1 MRFDFIPFFNPGEN
15 IPWIE
20 TAKMM
25 REQTQLAEDANFETV
40 WLTEHHFAH
49 NGYLN
54 APPNPILMCADLAA
68 HSKKIRVGQS
78 PVVLPDWHPLRVAE
92 DIAVLDHLT
101 EGRVD
106 FGASKGINER
116 VCIQFN
122 KDADRRDN
130 KKSNDLFKECLDI
143 ILKAWTE
150 DPFKYEGQFYK
161 FPEPGWKETN
171 RFFNPLDKKYHKE
184 DGEYIGMYIHPK
196 PFQKPHPPVWL
207 MSNTPQTYN
216 LAGMMGYNVIGMSNP
231 LNKLNT
237 CWKQYKSSAL
247 KHRNDKI
254 ELGKNVGI
262 CVIIYVAD
270 SLEEARRDVEQSI
283 NLYYEFLSGSR
294 PSGEWSRKSYLDE
307 GAELT
312 NNDLNNSWFD
322 FLLDHDLIW
331 VGDSKYIKEKINYYI
346 ESINL
351 QHIVLLQQF
360 PGIEYKKIL
369 KSMNLFSEKVIP
381 YFK

>member
-25 REQTQLAEDANFETV
+25 REQTQLAEDASFETV

-196 PFQKPHPPVWL
+196 PFQQPHPPVWL

-216 LAGMMGYNVIGMSNP
+216 LAGMKGYNVIGMSNP
-231 LNKLNT
+231 INKLNT
-237 CWKQYKSSAL
+237 CWEQYKSSAL

-254 ELGKNVGI
+254 DLGKNVGI

>member
-1 MRFDFIPFFNPGEN
+1 
-15 IPWIE
+15 
-20 TAKMM
+20 
-25 REQTQLAEDANFETV
+25 
-40 WLTEHHFAH
+40 
-49 NGYLN
+49 
-54 APPNPILMCADLAA
+54 
-68 HSKKIRVGQS
+68 
-78 PVVLPDWHPLRVAE
+78 
-92 DIAVLDHLT
+92 
-101 EGRVD
+101 
-106 FGASKGINER
+106 
-116 VCIQFN
+116 
-122 KDADRRDN
+122 
-130 KKSNDLFKECLDI
+130 
-143 ILKAWTE
+143 
-150 DPFKYEGQFYK
+150 
-161 FPEPGWKETN
+161 
-171 RFFNPLDKKYHKE
+171 
-184 DGEYIGMYIHPK
+184 
-196 PFQKPHPPVWL
+196 

-237 CWKQYKSSAL
+237 CWEQYKSSAL

-254 ELGKNVGI
+254 DLGKNVGI

-369 KSMNLFSEKVIP
+369 KNMNLFSEKVIP